1 MHTTVA
7 GDVARGQRAF
17 VRQRHAV
24 PGAAPGPQAG
34 GRGRVLL
41 RHVSR
46 GRVADGGMV
55 AGAVHPR
62 RRAAGRVTGARPGR
76 PATAATHQLAGLH
89 HPAHFYAGKRTRSE

>member
-24 PGAAPGPQAG
+24 PGAAPGSQAG